1 MADGKVQNMGQYN
14 FKVRPLPMPTAFLTV
29 TDAKGN
35 AEKFEG
41 GGRALPKAILLNT
54 DGIKVAIDDGLL
66 NIPFTVLRYEVTIT
80 DNMGMDVKEISQ
92 NASFTE
98 NQKRL
103 MRGLARGK
111 RVLIR
116 GIVARGPDG
125 AERTLNSPLEIIIN

>member
-1 MADGKVQNMGQYN
+1 
-14 FKVRPLPMPTAFLTV
+14 MPTAFLMV

-35 AEKFEG
+35 PEKFEG
-41 GGRALPKAILLNT
+41 GGRALAKAILLNT
-54 DGIKVAIDDGLL
+54 EGIRVAIDDGLL

-80 DNMGMDVKEISQ
+80 DNIGMDVKEIAQ
-92 NASFTE
+92 GAAFTE
-98 NQKRL
+98 RQKTM

-125 AERTLNSPLEIIIN
+125 SERTLNAPLEIIIN